1 MATSYPP
8 LANGSY
14 RVGDP
19 AQPFPSRTPGPP
31 PQGSLPPGGVYWHG
45 MPRPAQQPQPLAP
58 QALAPQA
65 HFAPPQPGPPPA
77 PFAQAP
83 QPGAPHRQLAPP
95 QAPFV
100 PASQPVTP
108 FVPSAGPQAMT
119 AGPVANPGVGAAAA
133 YGTVQYVDLPRPVA
147 PAARQW
153 IRAGLGALAVVIISV
168 VVLGVPAASA
178 QPSGGAVPAGGVL
191 AER

>member
-45 MPRPAQQPQPLAP
+45 MPRPAQPPQH
-58 QALAPQA
+58 LAPQA

-77 PFAQAP
+77 PFAHAP
-83 QPGAPHRQLAPP
+83 QPGAPSPQLAPP

-100 PASQPVTP
+100 PASQPVAP
-108 FVPSAGPQAMT
+108 FAPAPLPQPMT
-119 AGPVANPGVGAAAA
+119 AGPVADPGVGPAAT

-147 PAARQW
+147 PEARQW
-153 IRAGLGALAVVIISV
+153 IRAAVGALAVVIISV

-178 QPSGGAVPAGGVL
+178 QPSGGAAPAGGVVT
-191 AER
+191 ER